1 MITINGTEKEYV
13 LDLNQSFDTEYALN
27 VNSYYDNIFLNWD
40 VSFMNGNGVS
50 YTINSIDSLLITID
64 NLDEFKNE
72 SFLILKN
79 NMKETVLLRIIPNKE
94 AIKEKVYTFKV
105 GKIINSEPNE
115 IQINVTS
122 KMNGKSQP
130 WVVEYW
136 GKPYMLD
143 VSYSKTKLNIISKER
158 EDFEYTFLIIISQEK
173 SKNKINISLKHN
185 SNGIIE
191 II

>member
-40 VSFMNGNGVS
+40 VSFMNGNGFS

-105 GKIINSEPNE
+105 GKIINSKPNE

-143 VSYSKTKLNIISKER
+143 VSYSNTKLNIISKER

>member
-40 VSFMNGNGVS
+40 VSFMNGNGFS

>member
-1 MITINGTEKEYV
+1 MITINGIEKEYV

-40 VSFMNGNGVS
+40 VSFMNGNGFS

-105 GKIINSEPNE
+105 GKIINSKPNE

-143 VSYSKTKLNIISKER
+143 VSYSNTKLNIISKER

>member
-40 VSFMNGNGVS
+40 VSFMNGNGFS
-50 YTINSIDSLLITID
+50 YTINSIDLLLITID